1 MRIIKNKKA
10 LITGAA
16 SGIGKALAL
25 ELAREGCNV
34 FLWDIDELGMANTAK
49 ECEALGVVAICYR
62 CDVSKKQEISAG
74 VRNLIERWGWIDI
87 LVNNAGVAYY
97 GPTENMTAE
106 QWDWLLSIN
115 LLAPLQ
121 LIQEFLPTL
130 LHRAEAHILNVCSI
144 SGLVAS
150 GRFAAYH
157 VGKYGLIGMTE
168 ALRAEY
174 ARRDMGAT
182 ALCPGPVQT
191 NLYKNAASGR
201 SDKKVPD
208 PPRWLC
214 TTPEKVAKKGVRA
227 IYKNKAMV
235 LVSPMAYLLYYTK
248 RIAPWFLDSIARLSR
263 KSKARRL
270 SEAQAREAQ
279 WEAEQ
284 QVTKQPATPSSATN
298 KKAA

>member
-10 LITGAA
+10 LVTGAA
-16 SGIGKALAL
+16 SGIGKAIAL

-34 FLWDIDELGMANTAK
+34 YLWDIDEQGMSATVK
-49 ECEALGVVAICYR
+49 ECEALGVVAIAYR
-62 CDVSKKQEISAG
+62 CDVSKKHDISAG
-74 VRNLIERWGWIDI
+74 VQKLIERWGWIDI

-97 GPTENMTAE
+97 GPTENMTAQ
-106 QWDWLLSIN
+106 QWDWVMSIN

-157 VGKYGLIGMTE
+157 VSKYGLIGMTE

-201 SDKKVPD
+201 ADQKVPN

-214 TTPEKVAKKGVRA
+214 TTPEKIARKGVRA
-227 IYKNKAMV
+227 IYKNKALV
-235 LVSPMAYLLYYTK
+235 LVSPMAYALYYTK
-248 RIAPWFLDSIARLSR
+248 RIAPWLLDGIARLSR
-263 KSKARRL
+263 KSTARRIA
-270 SEAQAREAQ
+270 EAEARQAK
-279 WEAEQ
+279 WEAAQ
-284 QVTKQPATPSSATN
+284 QAAHQENQSSGE

>member
-1 MRIIKNKKA
+1 MRVIKNKKA
-10 LITGAA
+10 LVTGAA

-25 ELAREGCNV
+25 ELAREGCHLY
-34 FLWDIDELGMANTAK
+34 LWDINREGLEQTVR
-49 ECEALGVVAICYR
+49 ECAALGVEAIGDR
-62 CDVSKKQEISAG
+62 CDVSKKKEISAA
-74 VRNLIERWGWIDI
+74 VQRLLERWGWIDI

-121 LIQEFLPTL
+121 LIQEFLPIL

-174 ARRDMGAT
+174 ARRDLGAT

-191 NLYKNAASGR
+191 NLYKSAASGR
-201 SDKKVPD
+201 ADKKVPS
-208 PPRWLC
+208 PPNWLC
-214 TTPEKVAKKGVRA
+214 TTAQRVARRGVRG
-227 IYKNKAMV
+227 IKKNQAMV
-235 LVSPMAYLLYYTK
+235 LVSPMAYLLYYMK
-248 RIAPWFLDSIARLSR
+248 RVAPWFLDSIARLSR

-270 SEAQAREAQ
+270 AEATARENQWLAEHQAR
-279 WEAEQ
+279 
-284 QVTKQPATPSSATN
+284 KQ
-298 KKAA
+298 AA